1 MESLFDNDE
10 LFNNNNSSFEDNIKA
25 HLNSMLKLKPS
36 DFKFYERLL
45 PFAITNNEISADDLI
60 DLWIFVQ
67 HKGDDQATIESVFI
81 DDDSDE
87 YETSCLVF
95 NILEEERS
103 EDILNLIQKPI
114 KYVRERE
121 NELKMIDYYTDEE
134 AKMLGVRR
142 HHYDKM
148 PEKERKLI
156 DKYQKE
162 LYNKLVPS
170 VDKAQLK
177 TLWEEADANN
187 QIELMFY
194 YFFLDKYLRKHA
206 EEAVLN
212 TSNWPSMA
220 QLKKHILPEYNFDEI
235 FNNLKL
241 LSDISYMRSEG
252 YENSKWTFSNILGFL
267 EIVKLIR
274 DNQIE

>member
-1 MESLFDNDE
+1 M
-10 LFNNNNSSFEDNIKA
+10 K
-25 HLNSMLKLKPS
+25 
-36 DFKFYERLL
+36 
-45 PFAITNNEISADDLI
+45 
-60 DLWIFVQ
+60 
-67 HKGDDQATIESVFI
+67 
-81 DDDSDE
+81 
-87 YETSCLVF
+87 
-95 NILEEERS
+95 
-103 EDILNLIQKPI
+103 
-114 KYVRERE
+114 
-121 NELKMIDYYTDEE
+121 
-134 AKMLGVRR
+134 
-142 HHYDKM
+142 
-148 PEKERKLI
+148 KLI